1 MKSYLHAIFF
11 KIVKLIFTFNNQK
24 DLKSLIYI
32 DQGHSQKY
40 ENKKYVVYGQVS
52 SNFEWIKTY
61 FNAPIFFTPSFYQV
75 LENAKVIGKSGIIA
89 QKKSIW
95 LSSCCESTGYL
106 QKSGESLNI
115 LKSLYTKNSTIESPC
130 ISLINIFDAN
140 YFHWINDCLPSL
152 RAYFHYAEHQ
162 GVRPKVLISPFSKDS
177 FQYQFLLLL
186 GVCKDDIIFKTTT
199 TILCKSLLVYN
210 LPYQVKPKSPEWNQ
224 MLFLNK
230 TNYDWLREKL
240 MPVLKVKPTRKVFVV
255 RNTKDRIIV
264 NQTEVSIKLKE
275 KGFVTLDTSLLTVQ
289 EQVDLF
295 SNTSVLVTVHGAG
308 ITNIAFSENVKIIE
322 FFPENRADY
331 MTSAFYQLSRIL
343 NFDHN
348 ICLCKADNL
357 ENITIDLDLLDAM
370 VSKFE

>member
-40 ENKKYVVYGQVS
+40 ENEKYVVYGQVS

-95 LSSCCESTGYL
+95 LSSCCESIGYL

-115 LKSLYTKNSTIESPC
+115 LRSLYTKNSTIESPC

-210 LPYQVKPKSPEWNQ
+210 LPYQVKPKSPEWNH
-224 MLFLNK
+224 MHFLNR

-240 MPVLKVKPTRKVFVV
+240 MPVRKVKPTRKVFVV
-255 RNTKDRIIV
+255 RNTKERRIV
-264 NQTEVSIKLKE
+264 NQAEVAAQLIE
-275 KGFVTLDTSLLTVQ
+275 KGFSVVDVSLLSVK
-289 EQVDLF
+289 EQIDLF
-295 SNTSVLVTVHGAG
+295 SETSVLITVHGAG
-308 ITNIAFSENVKIIE
+308 LTNIVFSERIKIIE
-322 FFPENRADY
+322 FFPMIRY
-331 MTSAFYQLSRIL
+331 GYSTSTFFQISNFFSFEYIL
-343 NFDHN
+343 
-348 ICLCKADNL
+348 CMCKADNL
-357 ENITIDLDLLDAM
+357 ENITIDLDLLESM
-370 VSKFE
+370 VSKID